1 MEKLLK
7 KFIGFSVGPMI
18 AAVISFITV
27 PIITFFVSPEEFGK
41 ASMFTVVQTLM
52 ASFIFLGMDQSYAR
66 EYHYVE
72 NKIKLFQNAV
82 TIPLI
87 LSSFFILIGVVFKS
101 QISFFLFEDSNYHD
115 ISILFGFMLVF
126 MILERFILLSIRMEE
141 RALEYSIYSVTVKVM
156 VFIVTLLMLYYGEKN
171 FLTIVYSTIFGQV
184 IGDIL
189 LIVLFKRLFKFNIAY
204 FDKSLIK
211 KMFIFGIPII
221 IAASLY
227 SLLNTIGRFF
237 LRGNSTFTEIGI
249 YTAALKVSGILTLV
263 QSTFTSFWVPL
274 AYRWNKEEKS
284 MKHYNYM
291 SNLILFIMTLVFFFV
306 VFFKKYIILILSPEY
321 RQAEFATAL
330 LSLAP
335 ILYTVSETTT
345 LGIVFSGK
353 SQYNALTSFISIFP
367 AVFLNY
373 LLVPTY
379 GTIGAS
385 IATAVS
391 YVFFYFFRT
400 YFSKRCGFNIDT
412 KMQNPIIL
420 LLLITSIINALELP
434 NIFIY
439 NILLFIIAIT
449 LQFRVVIFTIDIIKN
464 PKEWDFS

>member
-7 KFIGFSVGPMI
+7 KFVGFSVGPMI

-27 PIITFFVSPEEFGK
+27 PIITYFVSPEEFGK
-41 ASMFTVVQTLM
+41 ASMFTVVQTLV
-52 ASFIFLGMDQSYAR
+52 ASFIFLGMDQSYTR

-82 TIPLI
+82 MIPLMV
-87 LSSFFILIGVVFKS
+87 SSIFIFIGVIFRS
-101 QISFFLFEDSNYHD
+101 QISFFLFENSEYHF

-141 RALEYSIYSVTVKVM
+141 RALEYSFYSVVVKVV
-156 VFIVTLLMLYYGEKN
+156 VFIVTLLMLYYGERN
-171 FLTIVYSTIFGQV
+171 FLTIVYSTIFGQIV
-184 IGDIL
+184 GDIL
-189 LIVLFKRLFKFNIAY
+189 LIIVFRKLFKFNFSY
-204 FDKSLIK
+204 FDRTLMH
-211 KMFIFGIPII
+211 KMFVFGIPII

-227 SLLNTIGRFF
+227 SFLNAIGRFF

-249 YTAALKVSGILTLV
+249 YTAALKVAGILTLV
-263 QSTFTSFWVPL
+263 QTMFTSFWVPL
-274 AYRWNKEEKS
+274 AYRWHKEEKGIKYYS
-284 MKHYNYM
+284 YM

-306 VFFKKYIILILSPEY
+306 VFFKKYIILILAPEY
-321 RQAEFATAL
+321 RQAAFATAL

-367 AVFLNY
+367 AIFLNY
-373 LLVPTY
+373 LLVPNY
-379 GTIGAS
+379 GTVGAS

-400 YFSKRCGFNIDT
+400 YFSKKCGFNINT
-412 KMQNPIIL
+412 TMQNPVIL
-420 LLLITSIINALELP
+420 LLLTTSIINAFDVPGILY
-434 NIFIY
+434 Y
-439 NILLFIIAIT
+439 NILLFIVSIL
-449 LQFRVVIFTIDIIKN
+449 LQYGVINSTMDIVKN
-464 PKEWDFS
+464 SREWDFS